1 MKIYNSVT
9 NKIEEFNPIKEGSV
23 SMYVCGPTVYNY
35 VHIGNMRPVIFFD
48 VVRRY
53 FEYRGY
59 NVVYASNVT
68 DVDDKIINKAMSEN
82 VSEEVIAKKFEEA
95 FFEDVKNAGSKVPHE
110 IPHATAYIPEMIE
123 FISKLIEKGYAYEAD
138 GDVYFRVTKIK
149 NYGIL
154 SNQEIN
160 DLESGA
166 RISVEEKKE
175 NPLDFTLWKKTNEG
189 IKWESPWGLGRPG
202 WHTECVVMN
211 NKIFGP
217 KIDIH
222 GGGVDLKFP
231 HHENEI
237 AQSIALNDNYIA
249 DYWMHVGRLDF
260 GTQKMSK
267 SLGNVIWAKDIL
279 KEYPYQALRMMILSS
294 NYRSPISYNND
305 TMPYF
310 TGEFEKINRTLKQ
323 AFTTLD
329 LNDNFV
335 NVVDEELNNRFINE
349 MDNDF
354 NTPNVITL
362 VYEII
367 KKINVAIRNKDTA
380 LNVLYNTCITI
391 LDVLGIGFDFKR
403 MNDEEKSLYNKWL
416 EARKNKDFE
425 SADKYRVELSERG
438 LI

>member
-9 NKIEEFNPIKEGSV
+9 NKLQEFTPCKENEI

-53 FEYRGY
+53 FEFKGY
-59 NVVYASNVT
+59 KVTYASNVT
-68 DVDDKIINKAMSEN
+68 DVDDKIINKAMAEN
-82 VSEEVIAKKFEEA
+82 VSEEEIAKRFEEA
-95 FFEDVKNAGSKVPHE
+95 FFNDVENAGSKKPHE
-110 IPHATAYIPEMIE
+110 IPHATAYIPEMIT
-123 FISKLIEKGYAYEAD
+123 FISKLIDKGYAYEKD
-138 GDVYFRVTKIK
+138 GDVYFRVTKID
-149 NYGIL
+149 NYGVL
-154 SNQEIN
+154 SNQEIK

-202 WHTECVVMN
+202 WHTECVVMS

-237 AQSIALNDNYIA
+237 AQSIALNDNLIA
-249 DYWMHVGRLDF
+249 ENWMHVGRLDF

-267 SLGNVIWAKDIL
+267 SLGNVVWAKDIL
-279 KEYPYQALRMMILSS
+279 KNYPYQALRMMILNS
-294 NYRSPISYNND
+294 NYRSPISYTD
-305 TMPYF
+305 ETMPYF
-310 TGEFEKINRTLKQ
+310 TGEFEKINRTLHQ
-323 AFTTLD
+323 AFIELD
-329 LNDNFV
+329 LADKFTNDL
-335 NVVDEELNNRFINE
+335 DCDIINRFKAE

-354 NTPNVITL
+354 NTPNVLTL

-367 KKINVAIRNKDTA
+367 KKINVAIRNKDEY
-380 LNVLYNTCITI
+380 LNVLYNTVITI
-391 LDVLGIGFDFKR
+391 LDCLGINFDYKR
-403 MNDEEKSLYNKWL
+403 LNDEEKSLYNEWL
-416 EARKNKDFE
+416 KARKDKNFE
-425 SADKYRVELSERG
+425 LADKLRASLVEKNIL
-438 LI
+438 